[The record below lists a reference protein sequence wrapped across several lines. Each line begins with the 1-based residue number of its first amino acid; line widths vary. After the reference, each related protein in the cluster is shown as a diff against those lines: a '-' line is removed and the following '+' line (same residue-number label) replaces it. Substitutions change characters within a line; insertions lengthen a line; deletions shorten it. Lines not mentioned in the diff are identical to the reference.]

1 MNQQTV
7 LESKRI
13 LAIIDSLLEDIHILQ
28 YVPQYLSQFQPADL
42 AFLGP
47 DIQGRLAEQFEL
59 ERKIELG
66 QAASNE
72 ELTVS
77 HKNTVRVT
85 CDLLR
90 HMKFALQDGYESQGL
105 PDEGLLRFELI
116 INTLRGLM
124 HDKFNTTVEEDLQK
138 FEILRDTVS
147 REQTASADV
156 KALNRE
162 FQSERNLR
170 KVEVARRD
178 QAIAK
183 LSDELQT
190 IQDSAIEDAKDF
202 ERQVKEQAE
211 QAREQYQKEE
221 EELLA
226 MVSQLETNLTK
237 AEETNTREEASLRQK
252 RRKMEAFLDGLLTQ
266 YDTEMTD
273 KTGEQEQLIN
283 DYNQDQIKL
292 EQLEKDL
299 KQFDEEQAKRDEEE
313 QVENARKMHNMEILY
328 RMETSSKLLQAF
340 WRGYAVRLMIK
351 KKKSGKG
358 KGKGKKK

>member
-13 LAIIDSLLEDIHILQ
+13 LAIIDGLLEDLTLLQ
-28 YVPQYLSQFQPADL
+28 YVPPYLSQFQPADL

-47 DIQGRLAEQFEL
+47 DIQSRLSEQFEY

-66 QAASNE
+66 QAVSNE
-72 ELTVS
+72 ELTFA
-77 HKNTVRVT
+77 HKNAVRVT
-85 CDLLR
+85 CDMLR
-90 HMKFALQDGYESQGL
+90 HVRFNLEGGQDSVSI
-105 PDEGLLRFELI
+105 PDEGLVRFHLI
-116 INTLRGLM
+116 ISTLRGLM
-124 HDKFNTTVEEDLQK
+124 HDKFNTTVEEDLLK

-190 IQDSAIEDAKDF
+190 IQDSAVEDAKEF
-202 ERQVKEQAE
+202 ERQVKEQEE
-211 QAREQYQKEE
+211 QAIATYQKEE
-221 EELLA
+221 EDLLA
-226 MVSQLETNLTK
+226 MVAKLEADLAK
-237 AEETNTREEASLRQK
+237 AEEASAKEEASLRQE
-252 RRKMEAFLDGLLTQ
+252 RRKREAFLDGLLVQ

-273 KTGEQEQLIN
+273 KTSELEQLHE
-283 DYNQDQIKL
+283 DHTRDQIKL
-292 EQLEKDL
+292 EQLEKEL

-313 QVENARKMHNMEILY
+313 AVEGSRKLHNMEILV
-328 RMETSSKLLQAF
+328 RMDTSSKLLQAF

-351 KKKSGKG
+351 KKKSGK
-358 KGKGKKK
+358 KGKKK